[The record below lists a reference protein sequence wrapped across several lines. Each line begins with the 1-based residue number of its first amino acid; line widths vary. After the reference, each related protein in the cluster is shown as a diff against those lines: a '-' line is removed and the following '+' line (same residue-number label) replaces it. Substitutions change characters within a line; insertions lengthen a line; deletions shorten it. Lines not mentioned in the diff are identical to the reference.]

1 MIDIFAA
8 VKAQAEQIKAKETK
22 GNDWPDISAISSKP
36 TAEPV
41 EGLGLGLAPMAHQ
54 NVVIQAV
61 KDGHRR
67 LVVADEPGVGKTLAA
82 IGSLEAVDAYPALI
96 VCPPSLTLN
105 WVREVQR
112 AVPHRTVGTLTGRK
126 VTAVPNVDVLVVPD
140 SIIAY
145 WAMRKDEKSG
155 RNVGAD
161 LAQHP
166 WKGFVVDEAHRMKG
180 LADQHPAQRA
190 RACEIIAR
198 ALADDAVSLALTGTP
213 ILNRPSELWGS
224 LAIARVTDRIARTRA
239 EYMHRYCDP
248 QSNGFG
254 VTYRGASNVKELHKM
269 LTSRVMIRRLR
280 ADVLTLPNK
289 GRMTVTVN
297 LDQEAR
303 IAIRAAEKNL
313 EQFMRERT
321 GNDNYNLSDV
331 AQAIVLLNVLRQV
344 TGKGKVKSA
353 VDMANDLLDEGEQ
366 VFVVGHHKA
375 VIDGLVTGLIKHQPV
390 VIDGSM
396 NATQKQ
402 AAVDAFQSGKARVM
416 VGNIDAAG
424 VGFTLTAASNIIV
437 VELPWTPGQLQQVED
452 RLHRIGQVNDVMST
466 IVLADGIDGKSSV
479 DDRLWNLLNEKALV
493 VNNIIDGKDAD
504 LGAKSIMDAL
514 LATYK

>member
-1 MIDIFAA
+1 MTIDIFAA
-8 VKAQAEQIKAKETK
+8 VKAQAEQIKAKDNAAE
-22 GNDWPDISAISSKP
+22 WPDISNISNKS
-36 TAEPV
+36 AADAVISLGQEPM
-41 EGLGLGLAPMAHQ
+41 PHQ

-61 KDGHRR
+61 VDGHRR

-82 IGSLEAVDAYPALI
+82 IGALEAVDAYPALI

-126 VTAVPNVDVLVVPD
+126 VTAIPSLDIIIVPD
-140 SIIAY
+140 SIVAY
-145 WAMRKDEKSG
+145 WAMRKDERTG

-161 LAQHP
+161 LANHP
-166 WKGFVVDEAHRMKG
+166 WGGFVVDEAHRMKG

-198 ALADDAVSLALTGTP
+198 SLADDAVSLALTGTP

-254 VTYRGASNVKELHKM
+254 VTYKGASNIKELNNL

-289 GRMTVTVN
+289 GRMTRVVSV
-297 LDQEAR
+297 DQEAR
-303 IAIRAAEKNL
+303 IAIQAAERNL
-313 EQFMRERT
+313 EDFMRQRT
-321 GNDNYNLSDV
+321 GNDAYRLSDV

-344 TGKGKVKSA
+344 TGKGKIKA
-353 VDMANDLLDEGEQ
+353 AIDIAQDILDDGEQ
-366 VFVVGHHKA
+366 VFIVGHHKA
-375 VIDGLVTGLIKHQPV
+375 VIDGLVAGLIKHQPV
-390 VIDGSM
+390 IIDGSM
-396 NATQKQ
+396 STAQKQ
-402 AAVDAFQSGKARVM
+402 ASVDAFQSGKASVLI
-416 VGNIDAAG
+416 GNIDAAG
-424 VGFTLTAASNIIV
+424 VGFTLTAASNIVV
-437 VELPWTPGQLQQVED
+437 VELPWTPGALQQVED
-452 RLHRIGQVNDVMST
+452 RLHRIGQVNDVLST
-466 IVLADGIDGKSSV
+466 IVLADAVNGKPSI
-479 DDRLWNLLNEKALV
+479 DDRLWGLLNEKALV
-493 VNNIIDGKDAD
+493 VNNIIDGKDED
-504 LGAKSIMDAL
+504 LGAQSIMDAL
-514 LATYK
+514 LNTYK